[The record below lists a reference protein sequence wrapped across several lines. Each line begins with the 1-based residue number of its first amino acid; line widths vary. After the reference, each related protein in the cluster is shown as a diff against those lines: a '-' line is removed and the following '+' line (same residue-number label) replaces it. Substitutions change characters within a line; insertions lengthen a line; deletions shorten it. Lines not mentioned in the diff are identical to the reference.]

1 MSDFPAAGPPVVVL
15 GVARSGTSLLKE
27 MLDHHSEL
35 AIPPES
41 YFLMPLWDRFRAS
54 RDLEKLLADLAF
66 AVQVREWG
74 VDVDA
79 VRARIPRTADFPDVI
94 RAVYECYA
102 ESRGKR
108 RFGDK
113 TPLYML
119 YLELLEHA
127 FSRPVYVH
135 IMRDVRD
142 AALSYAAMP
151 SGHPRGWLWPAGVAE
166 FACRW
171 RSQVDAARRF
181 GSSIGTDRYVEVR
194 YEDLVAE
201 PAKNLAAI
209 CAHIGL
215 TFESSMLE
223 YHHEVDVSQ
232 ERFRNHARLAEPP
245 SPSSRSWREDMHPG
259 DVERFEAVA
268 GELLDELGYDR
279 AFPRPSTR
287 ARARMLVA
295 DAASS
300 GKLATMRLTMPL
312 VRQSPVWRWRQSR
325 VLRRSGLPVPND
337 PGSGDR

>member
-1 MSDFPAAGPPVVVL
+1 MSGYSAAGPPVVVL
-15 GVARSGTSLLKE
+15 GMARSGTSLLRE
-27 MLDHHSEL
+27 MLNHHSEL

-41 YFLMPLWDRFRAS
+41 YFLMPLWDRFRAGH
-54 RDLEKLLADLAF
+54 DLGKLLADLAF

-74 VDVDA
+74 VDADA

-166 FACRW
+166 YACRW
-171 RSQVDAARRF
+171 RSQVGRARRF
-181 GSSIGTDRYVEVR
+181 GSTIGPDRYVELR
-194 YEDLVAE
+194 YEDLVQE
-201 PAKNLAAI
+201 PERRLREV
-209 CAHIGL
+209 CDRIGL
-215 TFESSMLE
+215 TFEDSMLE
-223 YHHEVDVSQ
+223 YYRDADVSTLV
-232 ERFRNHARLAEPP
+232 NHRRLAEPP
-245 SPSSRSWREDMHPG
+245 SPSARTWREAMRAD
-259 DVERFEAVA
+259 DVERVEAVA

-312 VRQSPVWRWRQSR
+312 VRRSPVWRWRQSR
-325 VLRRSGLPVPND
+325 VLRRSGLPVPRD
-337 PGSGDR
+337 PGRGAR

>member
-1 MSDFPAAGPPVVVL
+1 MRPPVVVL
-15 GVARSGTSLLKE
+15 GVARSGTSLLQQ
-27 MLDHHSEL
+27 MLNHHSEL

-41 YFLMPLWDRFRAS
+41 YFLMPLWDRFRAG

-74 VDVDA
+74 VDADA
-79 VRARIPRTADFPDVI
+79 VRARIPGTADFPDVI

-102 ESRGKR
+102 ESHGKR

-171 RSQVDAARRF
+171 RSQVERARRF
-181 GSSIGTDRYVEVR
+181 GSTIGPHRYVEIR
-194 YEDLVAE
+194 YEDLVLE
-201 PAKNLAAI
+201 PESRLREI
-209 CAHIGL
+209 CARIGL
-215 TFESSMLE
+215 TFEDSMLE
-223 YHHEVDVSQ
+223 YYRDADVSTLV
-232 ERFRNHARLAEPP
+232 NHRRLAEPP
-245 SPSSRSWREDMHPG
+245 SPPARTWREAMRAD
-259 DVERFEAVA
+259 DVERLEAVA
-268 GELLDELGYDR
+268 GELLDELGYER
-279 AFPRPSTR
+279 AFPRPSAR
-287 ARARMLVA
+287 ARARMLLPE
-295 DAASS
+295 AASW
-300 GKLATMRLTMPL
+300 GKIATMRLAMPL
-312 VRQSPVWRWRQSR
+312 VRRSPVWRWRQSR
-325 VLRRSGLPVPND
+325 LLRRNGLPVPRD
-337 PGSGDR
+337 PGSGVR

>member
-1 MSDFPAAGPPVVVL
+1 MSGIPAASGPPVVVL
-15 GVARSGTSLLKE
+15 GVARSGTSLLRE
-27 MLDHHSEL
+27 MLNHHSEL
-35 AIPPES
+35 AIPSES

-66 AVQVREWG
+66 AVQVLEWG
-74 VDVDA
+74 VDPDA

-113 TPLYML
+113 TPLYL
-119 YLELLEHA
+119 LHLELLEHA

-151 SGHPRGWLWPAGVAE
+151 GGHPRGWLWAAGVAD

-171 RSQVDAARRF
+171 RRQVERTRRF
-181 GSSIGTDRYVEVR
+181 GSSIGPDRYVELR
-194 YEDLVAE
+194 YEDLVLE
-201 PAKNLAAI
+201 PERRLREV
-209 CAHIGL
+209 CARIGL
-215 TFESSMLE
+215 NFEDSMLE
-223 YHHEVDVSQ
+223 YYRDADVSTLV
-232 ERFRNHARLAEPP
+232 NHKRLAEPP
-245 SPSSRSWREDMHPG
+245 SPSARTWREVMRAD
-259 DVERFEAVA
+259 DVERLEAVA
-268 GELLDELGYDR
+268 GELLDELGYER
-279 AFPRPSTR
+279 AFPRPSAR
-287 ARARMLVA
+287 ARARMLVT

-312 VRQSPVWRWRQSR
+312 ARRSPVWRWKQSR
-325 VLRRSGLPVPND
+325 LLRRSGLPVPRN
-337 PGSGDR
+337 PGSEAR